1 MQYTATA
8 STGEVVTFALE
19 TLPQAFA
26 TIPDPRRKQ
35 GTRYSVAAILSLA
48 VVAVLANHTSVLAIA
63 AWATRQ
69 TRHVRRALGFRRDTT
84 PHQTTIQRLLA
95 RLEPA
100 DVAAAVGRVFD
111 PHVPGALRQ
120 RGSQG
125 VALDGK
131 AQRGRLRHGAPPTHP
146 IHAVRAFCHDL
157 AGVLAQLVVDAQQ
170 HEAELRVAAQ
180 AIGQIDWQGRVLTGD
195 ALYCQQ
201 ALCTQVVEAGGDYLV
216 IVKANQ
222 PTLLADI
229 QQVFAPLTAEE
240 QARTGIHTVQ
250 PLPIQVYR
258 TVEKGHGRLEERVIR
273 TSSELAGY
281 SSWPYLVQV
290 FEYTRTWTSK
300 GVTKQ
305 QVRYGMTSLPAEV
318 SDAARLAALKRG
330 HWHVENG
337 LHYVKDV
344 TLGEDASQTHVGN
357 GADVFAMVRNIA
369 VSLIRRSGH
378 RDIAAQL
385 RRYSSCPHEALAL
398 LGMRVEENA

>member
-8 STGEVVTFALE
+8 STGESVTFAVG

-26 TIPDPRRKQ
+26 HIPDPRRKQ

-63 AWATRQ
+63 EWAARQ
-69 TRHVRRALGFRRDTT
+69 SRHVRRALGFRRTTT

-100 DVAAAVGRVFD
+100 DVAAAVERLFD
-111 PHVPGALRQ
+111 PRTAGEVRQ

-131 AQRGRLRHGAPPTHP
+131 AQRGRLRHGATPTHP
-146 IHAVRAFCHDL
+146 IHAVSAFCHDL
-157 AGVLAQLVVDAQQ
+157 GGVLAQLVVDAKQ
-170 HEAELRVAAQ
+170 HEAELTVAPQ
-180 AIGQIDWQGRVLTGD
+180 AIHQIDWQGRVLTGD

-201 ALCTQVVEAGGDYLV
+201 SLCTQVVEAGGDYLL
-216 IVKANQ
+216 IVKENQ
-222 PTLLADI
+222 PTLLTDI
-229 QQVFAPLTAEE
+229 MQVFTPLTPEE
-240 QARTGIHTVQ
+240 QARTGVHTVH
-250 PLPIQVYR
+250 PLPLQTYR
-258 TVEKGHGRLEERVIR
+258 RVEKSHGRLEERVIR
-273 TSSELAGY
+273 VSSELAGY
-281 SSWPYLVQV
+281 SSWPYLAQV

-300 GVTKQ
+300 GVRKQ
-305 QVRYGMTSLPAEV
+305 QVRYGLTSLPAEV

-330 HWHVENG
+330 HWQVENG

-344 TLGEDASQTHVGN
+344 TLGEDASQTHIGN

-385 RRYSSCPHEALAL
+385 RRYSGCPLEALAL
-398 LGMRVEENA
+398 LGIRVEENA

>member
-1 MQYTATA
+1 MQYT
-8 STGEVVTFALE
+8 STTSSGESVNFAVE

-26 TIPDPRRKQ
+26 SIPDPRRKQ

-48 VVAVLANHTSVLAIA
+48 VVALLANQTSVLAIA
-63 AWATRQ
+63 EWATLQ

-95 RLEPA
+95 RLDPVE
-100 DVAAAVGRVFD
+100 VAVAVQRVFD
-111 PHVPGALRQ
+111 PHTPGEVRD

-131 AQRGRLRHGAPPTHP
+131 AQRGRLRHGATPTHP
-146 IHAVRAFCHDL
+146 IHAVSAFCHDL
-157 AGVLAQLVVDAQQ
+157 GGVLAQLVVDAQQ
-170 HEAELRVAAQ
+170 HEAELTVAPD
-180 AIGQIDWQGRVLTGD
+180 AIKQIDWQGRVLTGD

-201 ALCTQVVEAGGDYLV
+201 PLCAQVVEAGGDYLL

-222 PTLLADI
+222 PTLLADVA
-229 QQVFAPLTAEE
+229 QLFVPLTPEE
-240 QARTGIHTVQ
+240 RAGTGVQSVQ
-250 PLPIQVYR
+250 PLVFECAQ
-258 TVEKGHGRLEERVIR
+258 TVEKGHGRIEERRIR
-273 TSSELAGY
+273 VSSELAGY
-281 SSWPYLVQV
+281 SSWPYLAQV

-305 QVRYGMTSLPAEV
+305 QTRYGITSLPAEV

-330 HWHVENG
+330 HWQVENA

-357 GADVFAMVRNIA
+357 AADVLAMLRNIA
-369 VSLIRRSGH
+369 ISLLRRDGH

-398 LGMRVEENA
+398 LSLHVQENA